1 MEIRQLRYFA
11 NAAKTLSFTEAARLS
26 NITQSTLSQQ
36 IKQLENELGV
46 LLFHRIGKHI
56 QLTNEG
62 GIFLEDALRL
72 LDTERQSLQ
81 RLADVV
87 NLQSGTINV
96 GIAAGLGLLAMLADT
111 ITEYNKLYSKIDIR
125 LHQAAAPLLT
135 QMLRRHEVD
144 IALSFNSAQ
153 TEEDLTEKPLFAT
166 RLCAIMGEH
175 HPLAGK
181 ERVSLEQLRHQPLVL
196 PSRNLLVR
204 NFLDRIAR
212 KRGVQLQPAV
222 EVNDLSH
229 IIFMVR
235 SGRWVSVLPDAATLS
250 VRGLVRKNF
259 EENFFLPTSVLSLA
273 GVYQR
278 KAVTEFLR
286 LLAKSARYMLQTK
299 EEACEICGE
308 TFLV

>member
-1 MEIRQLRYFA
+1 MEIRQLRYFV
-11 NAAKTLSFTEAARLS
+11 NAAKALSFTEAARLS

-36 IKQLENELGV
+36 IKQLETELGV

-62 GIFLEDALRL
+62 SIFLEDALRM

-87 NLQSGTINV
+87 NLQSGSIHV
-96 GIAAGLGLLAMLADT
+96 GIASGLGLLAMLADT
-111 ITEYNKLYSKIDIR
+111 ITEYNKLYPKIDIH
-125 LHQAAAPLLT
+125 LHQVAAPLLSK
-135 QMLRRHEVD
+135 MLRQHEVD
-144 IALSFNSAQ
+144 IALSFKSVQ
-153 TEEDLTEKPLFAT
+153 KEEDLTEKPLFGT

-175 HPLAGK
+175 HPLANK
-181 ERVSLEQLRHQPLVL
+181 EDISLELLRNQPLVL
-196 PSRNLLVR
+196 PSHNLLVR
-204 NFLDRIAR
+204 NFLDEIAQ
-212 KRGVQLQPAV
+212 KQGVQLKPAV
-222 EVNDLSH
+222 EINDLSH

-259 EENFFLPTSVLSLA
+259 AEKYVLPTSVLSLA

-286 LLAKSARYMLQTK
+286 LLAESARYMLQTK
-299 EEACEICGE
+299 DEECDVCGE